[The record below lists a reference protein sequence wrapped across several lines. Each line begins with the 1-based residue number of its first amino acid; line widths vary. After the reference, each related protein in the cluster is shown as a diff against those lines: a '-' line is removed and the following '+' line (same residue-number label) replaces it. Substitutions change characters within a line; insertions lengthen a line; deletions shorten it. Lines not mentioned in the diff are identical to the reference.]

1 MTVAGKAHPAA
12 EIDDLGLVADPAVQ
26 REFNVSAMTLWRWDR
41 DPDLGFPP
49 PIKIRKRKFRSRQ
62 LLDEFKS
69 RLLDQAIEE
78 QRRGRET

>member
-1 MTVAGKAHPAA
+1 VTAVNKAHHA

-49 PIKIRKRKFRSRQ
+49 PVKIRKRKFRSRQ
-62 LLDEFKS
+62 LLDEFKR

-78 QRRGRET
+78 QRRSRET